1 MFSHDNDRVTT
12 ENKNTEKEE
21 RLKARRKQMTE
32 TPVPNLIVKLSIPT
46 IISMLVTAFYNSAD
60 TYFVGRISTE
70 ATAAVGLVF
79 SVMAI
84 IQALGFFCGH
94 GSGNYLSRMLGA
106 GDYKKANDMAST
118 GFAMAVIMGI
128 ILAALGNL
136 KLHSIA
142 VWIGA
147 TPTTMTDTENYM
159 RIILLGAPFMMG
171 QFVINNQLRFQG
183 SAMYAMVGLMCGA
196 VINVVLDPIL
206 ILGLKWGVT
215 GAAIATV
222 SGQITSFFVLMAG
235 SRRGENIHLNI
246 KNVHINWFYIKE
258 ITNGGAPSLFRQGLA
273 AVSTLLLNNFAG
285 KYGGDAAI
293 AGMSIVTR
301 VMMMLLSAL
310 IGFGQGYQPVC
321 SFNYGAGLKNRV
333 KEGYYFCVK
342 WGTIFLFFVGALC
355 FTFAPEVVRWF
366 RDDDA
371 VVEVGKL
378 ALRCQSAVLP
388 LLATV
393 IMTNMMLQ
401 SMGRGIKASI
411 TSSAR
416 NGIFFIPLILI
427 LPAAFGLTGV
437 QITQTCADILSML
450 ISVPFAYNEL
460 KKLNDSTVS

>member
-246 KNVHINWFYIKE
+246 KNVYINWFYIKE

>member
-1 MFSHDNDRVTT
+1 MDKD
-12 ENKNTEKEE
+12 EKQES
-21 RLKARRKQMTE
+21 RRKLMTE
-32 TPVPNLIVKLSIPT
+32 TPVPQLIIKLSIPT

-79 SVMAI
+79 SVMAM

-106 GDYKKANDMAST
+106 GEIKKANEMAST
-118 GFAMAVIMGI
+118 GFAMALIIGVALAVIGNI
-128 ILAALGNL
+128 FLHPLALWL
-136 KLHSIA
+136 
-142 VWIGA
+142 GA
-147 TPTTMTDTENYM
+147 TDATITDTENYM
-159 RIILLGAPFMMG
+159 RIILLGTPFMTG

-196 VINVVLDPIL
+196 VINVILDPVL
-206 ILGLKWGVT
+206 ILGLGWGVT

-222 SGQITSFFVLMAG
+222 SGQITSFIVLLIG
-235 SRRGENIHLNI
+235 STKGENIHLRLS
-246 KNVHINWFYIKE
+246 NVHINGFYIKE

-273 AVSTLLLNNFAG
+273 SVATLLLNNFAG
-285 KYGGDAAI
+285 RYGGDAAI

-301 VMMMLLSAL
+301 VMMMLGAAL

-321 SFNYGAGLKNRV
+321 SYNYGAGLKARV

-355 FTFAPEVVRWF
+355 FTFAPEIVRWF

-371 VVEVGKL
+371 VVDVGRV
-378 ALRCQSAVLP
+378 ALRCQAAVLP
-388 LLATV
+388 LTAV
-393 IMTNMMLQ
+393 IVITNMMLQ
-401 SMGRGIKASI
+401 SMGRGLKASI

-416 NGIFFIPLILI
+416 NGICFIPLILI
-427 LPAAFGLTGV
+427 LPNIFGLPGV
-437 QITQTCADILSML
+437 QITQTCADVLSML
-450 ISVPFAYNEL
+450 ISVPFAYTEL
-460 KKLNDSTVS
+460 KRLGEDSVA